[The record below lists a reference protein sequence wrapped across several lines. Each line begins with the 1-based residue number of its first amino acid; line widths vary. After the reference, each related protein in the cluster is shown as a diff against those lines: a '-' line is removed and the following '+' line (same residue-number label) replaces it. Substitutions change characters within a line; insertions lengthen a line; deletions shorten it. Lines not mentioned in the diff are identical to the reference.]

1 MLSRVANS
9 IYWVNRYI
17 ERAENYARFMGVNF
31 SLALDLPP
39 EVPPQWEPLII
50 TMAEE
55 KGFRELYDTP
65 TRENVVLYMTF
76 DTRNPNSILSCLWA
90 ARENARSVR
99 ESISREMW
107 EHLNQLYLRVKDTAA
122 SRNRDLN
129 ELQDFFTEIKMG
141 SQLFFGIVDST
152 ITRNEGWHFGRVGRF
167 LERADKTSR
176 FVDVKYFILL
186 PDPAGVGSPIDLL
199 QWTAV
204 LKSASAYNM
213 YRQEYGV
220 ITPSHIVEFL
230 FLDKKFPRSVIH
242 CLRQAE
248 TSLYEISGTSL
259 TSRYS
264 NPAEKKLSK
273 LCSQFEFVDVKE
285 IFDMG
290 LHQFIDLFQTR
301 NNEVASEIHNTFFAL
316 KPVEEGVKAES

>member
-9 IYWVNRYI
+9 TYWVNRYI

-39 EVPPQWEPLII
+39 EVPPQWGPIII

-55 KGFRELYDTP
+55 ASFRQLYGAP
-65 TRENVVLYMTF
+65 TRDHVVQFVTF

-90 ARENARSVR
+90 ARENARSIR

-107 EHLNQLYLRVKDTAA
+107 EHLNQFYLKVRERADK
-122 SRNRDLN
+122 RNHDLN
-129 ELQDFFTEIKMG
+129 DLQDFYTEVKMG

-176 FVDVKYFILL
+176 FVDIKYFILL
-186 PDPAGVGSPIDLL
+186 PDPNTVGAPIDLL
-199 QWTAV
+199 HWTAV

-213 YRQEYGV
+213 YRQAYGV
-220 ITPSHIVEFL
+220 INPTQIVEFL
-230 FLDKKFPRSVIH
+230 FLDKKFPV
-242 CLRQAE
+242 
-248 TSLYEISGTSL
+248 
-259 TSRYS
+259 
-264 NPAEKKLSK
+264 P
-273 LCSQFEFVDVKE
+273 
-285 IFDMG
+285 
-290 LHQFIDLFQTR
+290 
-301 NNEVASEIHNTFFAL
+301 
-316 KPVEEGVKAES
+316 

>member
-9 IYWVNRYI
+9 IYWVNRHI

-50 TMAEE
+50 TMAEQPN
-55 KGFRELYDTP
+55 FQELYP
-65 TRENVVLYMTF
+65 SATRENVVEFMTF
-76 DTRNPNSILSCLWA
+76 DTRNPNSILNCLWA
-90 ARENARSVR
+90 ARENARSIR

-107 EHLNQLYLRVKDTAA
+107 EHTNQFYLRVKEMGGGH
-122 SRNRDLN
+122 NRDLN
-129 ELQDFFTEIKMG
+129 DLQGFFTEVKMG

-186 PDPAGVGSPIDLL
+186 PDPTAVGSPIDLL

-220 ITPSHIVEFL
+220 ITPTHIVEFL
-230 FLDKKFPRSVIH
+230 FLDKKFPRSIIH

-264 NPAEKKLSK
+264 NSAEKKLSK
-273 LCSQFEFVDVKE
+273 LCSDFEFVDVKE
-285 IFDMG
+285 IFDLG
-290 LHQFIDLFQTR
+290 LHEFIDQFQTR
-301 NNEVASEIHNTFFAL
+301 NNEVAAEIHDTFFAS
-316 KPVEEGVKAES
+316 KPVEA